1 MSGTWIL
8 VADQARARIF
18 HGEGDSR
25 LHEVE
30 TLLNPDARIN
40 EQDIVSDRPGRAF
53 DSIGSGRHSMGSP
66 VDPKEEEA
74 IRFAKELCTHMD
86 ELRNKHSMDKVY
98 VMAPPHFLGLLREAM
113 HAPLK
118 ALVAGEV
125 NHDLTE
131 HSVADIRAH
140 LPEQL

>member
-18 HGEGDSR
+18 HGQGNSR

-40 EQDIVSDRPGRAF
+40 EQEIVSDRPGRAF
-53 DSIGSGRHSMGSP
+53 DSAGSGRHSMGSP

-74 IRFAKELCTHMD
+74 IRFAKQVTDRLERGRQEGAFERLV
-86 ELRNKHSMDKVY
+86 LV
-98 VMAPPHFLGLLREAM
+98 AAPHFLGLLRKDL
-113 HAPLK
+113 HTPLASMVSHELNK
-118 ALVAGEV
+118 
-125 NHDLTE
+125 DLTRLTE
-131 HSVADIRAH
+131 RELRSH
-140 LPEQL
+140 LPAEI